1 MPGKAYVRII
11 VLMTAS
17 LALVTL
23 LISLFI
29 PGKPATQPAEAFYWI
44 PPDTAFVHSR
54 PDAGLILYGREL
66 IRNTSYYLGPN
77 GTVAKTTNGMNC
89 QNCHLDA
96 GTRAWGNNYG
106 AVASLYP
113 KFRDRSG
120 TIETI
125 YKRVNDCFQRS
136 LNSPQPLDS
145 NSKEMKAIEA
155 YLQWVGSNVP
165 KKVKPAE
172 SGIED
177 IAFID
182 RAADT
187 LKGHELYLARCRQC
201 HGADGQGQ
209 LNPQNTGYLFPPLW
223 GENSYTSGAGLYR
236 VSRLAGY
243 IRNNMPNGATHDHP
257 TLTTEEAWDIAAFV
271 NTQPRPVKVF
281 AYDWPDVSRKPIDYP
296 FGPYADGFSETQHK
310 YGPFAPIAEK
320 RKARKSARAVH

>member
-1 MPGKAYVRII
+1 MRGKAYIRTI
-11 VLMTAS
+11 VLVTTL
-17 LALVTL
+17 LALLTL
-23 LISLFI
+23 IVSRLI
-29 PGKPATQPAEAFYWI
+29 PGKPQAPMAAAYYWI

-54 PDAGLILYGREL
+54 PDADQILYGREI

-77 GTVAKTTNGMNC
+77 GTVAKTSNGMNC

-106 AVASLYP
+106 AVASQYP

-125 YKRVNDCFQRS
+125 HKRVNDCFQRS

-165 KKVKPAE
+165 KKIKPAE

-177 IAFID
+177 IAFLD
-182 RAADT
+182 RPADT
-187 LKGHELYLARCRQC
+187 INGHALYLARCRQC

-209 LNPQNTGYLFPPLW
+209 LNPESSGYLFPPLW
-223 GENSYTSGAGLYR
+223 GANSYTSGAGLFR
-236 VSRLAGY
+236 ISRLAGY
-243 IRNNMPNGATHDHP
+243 IKNNMPNGATHDHP
-257 TLTTEEAWDIAAFV
+257 TLSTEEAWDIAAFV
-271 NTQPRPVKVF
+271 NSQPRPVKVF
-281 AYDWPDVSRKPIDYP
+281 AYDWPDASRKPIDYP
-296 FGPYADGFSETQHK
+296 FGPYSDGFSESQHK
-310 YGPFAPIAEK
+310 YGPFLPIVEK
-320 RKARKSARAVH
+320 RKAIRAKQATH